1 VEVFAKE
8 SIPWA
13 ALGVALLSGGV
24 LGVLG
29 SWAGL
34 FYQTSRQRQAR
45 RADRQE
51 TRLLALQ
58 DLLGEVEEAVRRAM
72 AVRARLSE
80 EFEQHAPDPSDHDEW
95 EAHLRRT
102 SHPDMELL
110 RSLTYRLRLLAAGVE
125 HEPLRITVGHIS
137 QFAWLAAVAFFDRE
151 AVDTRAKLI
160 EVQNKAVDLLGE
172 QLRSLP

>member
-1 VEVFAKE
+1 MEWDAV
-8 SIPWA
+8 
-13 ALGVALLSGGV
+13 LL
-24 LGVLG
+24 LFLG
-29 SWAGL
+29 SGL
-34 FYQTSRQRQAR
+34 TLLAQWSSLAYQTSRQRQAR

-80 EFEQHAPDPSDHDEW
+80 EFEQHAPEPSDHDEW
-95 EAHLRRT
+95 EAYLRRT

-125 HEPLRITVGHIS
+125 HEPLRVAVGHIS
-137 QFAWLAAVAFFDRE
+137 RFAWLAAVAFFDRE
-151 AVDTRAKLI
+151 AEDTRAKLI

-172 QLRSLP
+172 QLLSLP

>member
-1 VEVFAKE
+1 VLAKE
-8 SIPWA
+8 STPWV

-72 AVRARLSE
+72 AARVSLSE
-80 EFEQHAPDPSDHDEW
+80 KFEQYAADPSDHHEW
-95 EAHLRRT
+95 EAYVRT
-102 SHPDMELL
+102 SHPDMEVL

-125 HEPLRITVGHIS
+125 HEPLRIVVSHIS
-137 QFAWLAAVAFFDRE
+137 RFAWLAPLSYSVRE
-151 AVDTRAKLI
+151 AEDTRAVLI
-160 EVQNKAVDLLGE
+160 DVQNKAVDLLGE